1 MFLILYTGN
10 DCELCTKAEHLLAEA
25 GFGEQVDKVFID
37 DDPELTNRYGDQ
49 IPVLMR
55 RSTGE
60 KLSWP
65 FTASQV
71 RDLMDG

>member
-1 MFLILYTGN
+1 MTLILYTGS

-25 GFGEQVDKVFID
+25 GFGEQVRKIYID
-37 DDPELTNRYGDQ
+37 DDEELTERYGDQ

-55 RSTGE
+55 ESTGE

>member
-1 MFLILYTGN
+1 MSLILYTRT
-10 DCELCTKAEHLLAEA
+10 DCELCTKAEHLLAEG
-25 GFGEQVDKVFID
+25 GFGKEVEKVFID
-37 DDPELTNRYGDQ
+37 DDPELSNRYGDQ

-55 RSTGE
+55 DTTGE

>member
-1 MFLILYTGN
+1 MSLILYTRT
-10 DCELCTKAEHLLAEA
+10 DCDLCSKAEHLLAEA
-25 GFGEQVDKVFID
+25 GFSADVNKVLID
-37 DDPELTNRYGDQ
+37 DDIKLLERYGTQ

-55 RSTGE
+55 EETGE

-71 RDLMDG
+71 RDLLNA

>member
-1 MFLILYTGN
+1 MSLLLYTRT

-25 GFGEQVDKVFID
+25 GFSETVEKVFID
-37 DDPELTNRYGDQ
+37 DDPELTRRYGDQ
-49 IPVLMR
+49 IPVLR
-55 RSTGE
+55 RESTGE

>member
-1 MFLILYTGN
+1 MRLILYTGT

-25 GFGEQVDKVFID
+25 GFGGEVEKVYID
-37 DDPELTNRYGDQ
+37 DDPELTERYGDQ

-55 RSTGE
+55 TTSGE

-71 RDLMDG
+71 RELMDG

>member
-1 MFLILYTGN
+1 MSLILYTRT
-10 DCELCTKAEHLLAEA
+10 DCELCTKAERLLAEA
-25 GFGEQVDKVFID
+25 GFSEAFTKVFID
-37 DDPELTNRYGDQ
+37 DDLELLARYGDQ

-55 RSTGE
+55 ETTGE

-71 RDLMDG
+71 RGLLDG

>member
-1 MFLILYTGN
+1 MRLILYTRS

-25 GFGEQVDKVFID
+25 GFGGEVDKVFID
-37 DDPELTNRYGDQ
+37 DDPELTERYGDQ

-55 RSTGE
+55 DSTGE

-71 RDLMDG
+71 RDLMNG

>member
-1 MFLILYTGN
+1 MRLILYTGT

-25 GFGEQVDKVFID
+25 GFSGEAEKVYID
-37 DDPELTNRYGDQ
+37 DDPELQQRYGDQ
-49 IPVLMR
+49 IPVLM
-55 RSTGE
+55 SASSGE

-71 RDLMDG
+71 RDLIDG

>member
-1 MFLILYTGN
+1 MRLILYTGT

-25 GFGEQVDKVFID
+25 GFGNEVDKIYID
-37 DDPELTNRYGDQ
+37 DDPELMERYGDQ
-49 IPVLMR
+49 IPVLKR
-55 RSTGE
+55 ASSGE

>member
-1 MFLILYTGN
+1 MRLILYTGS
-10 DCELCTKAEHLLAEA
+10 DCPLCTKAEHLLAEA
-25 GFGEQVDKVFID
+25 GFKDEVSTVFIED
-37 DDPELTNRYGDQ
+37 DEKLVERYGDQ

-55 RSTGE
+55 ASTGE